1 MKKSY
6 VLDAAE
12 KRFACKKYLS
22 RDIDKETLLTILES
36 GRLAPTAFGLEH
48 FDIYVT
54 RSLDIIDACFYQE
67 SMKTAPVTLVLTV
80 KNPVYYD
87 PDGEWVRKRGM
98 RFPGSL
104 DEFIEDFRGYYEELK
119 KEGNLSSWAKAQA
132 YLPLSFMMLTAAEL
146 GVESCAI
153 EGFDGDKLIKKLGL
167 DKNEDIVSSLLALG
181 YPDETRER
189 VRRDLDDIVKWRI

>member
-98 RFPGSL
+98 RFPGSP

-119 KEGNLSSWAKAQA
+119 KEGNLSSWAKAQT

-153 EGFDGDKLIKKLGL
+153 EGFDGDKLLQKLGI

-189 VRRDLDDIVKWRI
+189 VRRDLDDIVKWKI

>member
-98 RFPGSL
+98 RFPGST

-132 YLPLSFMMLTAAEL
+132 YLPLSFMMLTASEL

-153 EGFDGDKLIKKLGL
+153 EGFDEDKLIKKLGL

-181 YPDETRER
+181 YPDETRDR